1 MTHSNETLTRMLRE
15 GWRGD
20 TASDLMTEAADRI
33 RALCAQRDG
42 EGDVASGTL
51 WRAERDL
58 AAARREHDAQV
69 TLRREALVQLED
81 ANRRIDAA
89 LALHTPI
96 DALDMGR
103 KNAHKVQVCTG
114 CGQDDGNWNRWPCA
128 TVTALQGS
136 EEPSHADG

>member
-1 MTHSNETLTRMLRE
+1 MTHDDETLVKLLRE
-15 GWRGD
+15 GWRGE
-20 TASDLMTEAADRI
+20 TESDLMAEAADRI
-33 RALCAQRDG
+33 KTLCAQRDG

-58 AAARREHDAQV
+58 SMARRGHDSQV
-69 TLRREALVQLED
+69 ALRREALVELED
-81 ANRRIDAA
+81 ANQRIDAA
-89 LALHTPI
+89 LALHAPI

-128 TVTALQGS
+128 TVRALASTDKEQK
-136 EEPSHADG
+136 